1 MTYVV
6 IGSDN
11 ETGQIR
17 VVGSFYHTARADQAV
32 KVLSI
37 AEPDWKFSYADLED
51 GVTAVQ
57 QARHSI
63 RTAKRLEKQS
73 S

>member
-17 VVGSFYHTARADQAV
+17 AVGSFYQAARADRAV
-32 KVLSI
+32 SVLSI
-37 AEPDWKFSYADLED
+37 AEPDWKFSYVGLED
-51 GVTAVQ
+51 GVSAVQ

-63 RTAKRLEKQS
+63 RLAKREQKNV
-73 S
+73 

>member
-17 VVGSFYHTARADQAV
+17 VVGSFYQAARADKAV
-32 KVLSI
+32 KLLSI
-37 AEPDWKFSYADLED
+37 VEPDWQFTYADLED
-51 GVTAVQ
+51 GVSAVQ
-57 QARHSI
+57 QARYTL
-63 RTAKRLEKQS
+63 RQKKREQKNV
-73 S
+73 